1 MKRHAS
7 AAERRYAQG
16 FVAMQPV
23 SKQPDGDYPASDF
36 DRWFW
41 RACAVAAAPFVLAL
55 IIAEALR

>member
-1 MKRHAS
+1 MKQPDS

-41 RACAVAAAPFVLAL
+41 WVCGIVAVSFTLAL
-55 IIAEALR
+55 VIAEALR